1 MNINVFIRS
10 SILLGIEEKKMNHFF
25 VELNGYKV
33 SVCEWGDKNNPQII
47 CFHGLGGTKLSFIEV
62 AERLKDNYHIVS
74 FDLPGHGKTS
84 SFEKD
89 EDYGAS
95 YLTNWVVA
103 LLEKIGRETFHIV
116 AHSWGASVALHYAAE
131 CPEKVRKMVLLDGG
145 YHHGEMNKNY
155 FAALY
160 KGAIEGEVPPRSLE
174 EEIAYYEKDFDEYIF
189 DSKEQFIQSEKK
201 AYSRWS
207 PLIER
212 AVYDLMQEEDG
223 KVKWHATGDTARG
236 VVKFQYTVY
245 KTLKLHKVKSDIL
258 LLYCDLPHDYLK
270 IRELQVVEFK
280 KHIDI
285 TARLYRETGHLMHW
299 DRPNEVAEDVMNW
312 LG

>member
-1 MNINVFIRS
+1 
-10 SILLGIEEKKMNHFF
+10 MNHFF

-33 SVCEWGDKNNPQII
+33 SVCEWGDKNNPQMI
-47 CFHGLGGTKLSFIEV
+47 CFHGLGGTKLSFIEI
-62 AERLKDNYHIVS
+62 AERLKDKYHIVS

-95 YLTNWVVA
+95 HLTNWVVA

-131 CPEKVRKMVLLDGG
+131 RPEKVRKIVLLDGG
-145 YHHGEMNKNY
+145 YHHGEMNADY
-155 FAALY
+155 FAKLY
-160 KGAIEGEVPPRSLE
+160 KDAKEGECPPRSLE
-174 EEIAYYEKDFDEYIF
+174 EEITHYEKDFDEYIF

-212 AVYDLMQEEDG
+212 AVYDLMREEDG

-245 KTLKLHKVKSDIL
+245 KTLKLHEVKSDIL

-270 IRELQVVEFK
+270 IRELQVAEFK

-285 TARLYRETGHLMHW
+285 TAKLYRETGHLMHW
-299 DRPNEVAEDVMNW
+299 DRPNEVAEGVMNW

>member
-1 MNINVFIRS
+1 
-10 SILLGIEEKKMNHFF
+10 MNHFF

-33 SVCEWGDKNNPQII
+33 SVCEWGDKNNPQMT
-47 CFHGLGGTKLSFIEV
+47 CFHGLGSTKLSFIEV
-62 AERLKDNYHIVS
+62 AERLKDKYHIVS

-84 SFEKD
+84 SFEND

-95 YLTNWVVA
+95 HLTNWVVA

-116 AHSWGASVALHYAAE
+116 AHSWGASVALHYVAE
-131 CPEKVRKMVLLDGG
+131 RPEKVRKMVLLDGG
-145 YHHGEMNKNY
+145 YHHGEMNANY
-155 FAALY
+155 FAKLY
-160 KGAIEGEVPPRSLE
+160 KDEKEGECPPRSLE
-174 EEIAYYEKDFDEYIF
+174 EEITHYEKDFDEYIF

-212 AVYDLMQEEDG
+212 AVYDLMREEDG

-245 KTLKLHKVKSDIL
+245 KTLNLHKVKSDIL

-270 IRELQVVEFK
+270 IRELQVAEFK

-285 TARLYRETGHLMHW
+285 TAKLYRETGHLMHW
-299 DRPNEVAEDVMNW
+299 DRPNEVAEGVMNW

>member
-1 MNINVFIRS
+1 
-10 SILLGIEEKKMNHFF
+10 MNHFF

-33 SVCEWGDKNNPQII
+33 SVCEWGDKNNPQMI
-47 CFHGLGGTKLSFIEV
+47 CFHGLGSTKLSFIEI
-62 AERLKDNYHIVS
+62 AERLKDRYHIVS

-89 EDYGAS
+89 EDYSAS
-95 YLTNWVVA
+95 HLTNWVVA

-131 CPEKVRKMVLLDGG
+131 RPEKVRKMVLLDGG
-145 YHHGEMNKNY
+145 YHHGEMNANY
-155 FAALY
+155 FAKLY
-160 KGAIEGEVPPRSLE
+160 KDAEEGECPPRSLE
-174 EEIAYYEKDFDEYIF
+174 EEITHYEKDFDEYIF

-212 AVYDLMQEEDG
+212 AVYDLMREEDG
-223 KVKWHATGDTARG
+223 KVRWHATGDTARG

-270 IRELQVVEFK
+270 IRELQVAEFK

-285 TARLYRETGHLMHW
+285 TAKLYRETGHLMHW
-299 DRPNEVAEDVMNW
+299 DRPNEVAEGVMNW